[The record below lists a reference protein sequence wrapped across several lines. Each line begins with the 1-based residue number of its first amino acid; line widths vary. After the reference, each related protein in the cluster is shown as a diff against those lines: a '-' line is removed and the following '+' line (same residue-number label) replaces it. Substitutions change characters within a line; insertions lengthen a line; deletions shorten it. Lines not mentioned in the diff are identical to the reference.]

1 MSIVACVCIACIL
14 DLILGDP
21 AWLPHPVVTIGR
33 TISRCEKLLRQ
44 VFPDTA
50 QGKQRA
56 GLVLAVAIPVFFGLV
71 TWGLVVLA
79 SFFHPNAGLVVQ
91 TWVCYQLLAA
101 CELRRQS
108 QAVVHALADGGLKAG
123 REAVSRIVG
132 RDTAALDKAGVL
144 RASVET
150 VAENT
155 SDGVVAPLFYM
166 MVGGAPLAMAYKA
179 VNTLDSMVGYKNGR
193 YLDFGRASAKLD
205 DALNWL
211 PSRLS
216 GLFMVVAAWLV
227 RLDGRGAWRIWR
239 RDRRRHASP
248 NSAQTESACAG
259 ALGLQLAGPAA
270 YFGKMVD
277 KPTIGDA
284 MREIESADVRRANW
298 LMLATSAVALVV
310 FGAARIGIC
319 MLATVAL

>member
-1 MSIVACVCIACIL
+1 MSIVICVCIACVL

-21 AWLPHPVVTIGR
+21 AWLPHPVVTVGR
-33 TISRCEKLLRQ
+33 AISRCEKLLRQ
-44 VFPDTA
+44 VFPATP
-50 QGKQRA
+50 QGERKA
-56 GLVLAVAIPVFFGLV
+56 GLVLAIVIPVFFGLV
-71 TWGLVVLA
+71 TWGLVALA
-79 SFFHPNAGLVVQ
+79 SWIHPVAGFVVQ
-91 TWVCYQLLAA
+91 TWICYQLLAA
-101 CELRRQS
+101 CELHRQS
-108 QAVVHALADGGLKAG
+108 QAVVHALATGGLKAG

-166 MVGGAPLAMAYKA
+166 MAGGAPLAMAYKA
-179 VNTLDSMVGYKNGR
+179 VNTLDSMVGYKNER

-227 RLDGRGAWRIWR
+227 RFDGRGAWRIWR

-259 ALGLQLAGPAA
+259 ALGLQLAGPAV
-270 YFGKMVD
+270 YFGKTVD

-284 MREIESADVRRANW
+284 IREIEAMDVYRANR
-298 LMLATSAVALVV
+298 LMLATSAIALIV
-310 FGAARIGIC
+310 FGAVRIGVC
-319 MLATVAL
+319 ALVAAVL

>member
-1 MSIVACVCIACIL
+1 MNIVICVCIACVL

-33 TISRCEKLLRQ
+33 AIARCERLLRQ
-44 VFPDTA
+44 AFPATP
-50 QGKQRA
+50 QGERQA
-56 GLVLAVAIPVFFGLV
+56 GVVLAIVIPVFFGLV
-71 TWGLVVLA
+71 TWGLVALA
-79 SFFHPNAGLVVQ
+79 AFIHPVAGFVAQ
-91 TWVCYQLLAA
+91 TWICYQLLAA

-108 QAVVHALADGGLKAG
+108 QAVVSALASGGLKAG
-123 REAVSRIVG
+123 REAVGRIVG
-132 RDTAALDKAGVL
+132 RDTAALEKAGVL

-166 MVGGAPLAMAYKA
+166 MIGAAPLAMAYKA
-179 VNTLDSMVGYKNGR
+179 VNTLDSMVGYKNER

-205 DALNWL
+205 DVLNWL
-211 PSRLS
+211 PARLS
-216 GLFMVVAAWLV
+216 GLFMVAAACLV

-259 ALGLQLAGPAA
+259 ALGLQLAGPAV
-270 YFGKMVD
+270 YLGKVVN

-284 MREIESADVRRANW
+284 KREIEAADVARANR
-298 LMLATSAVALVV
+298 LMLATSTIALVV
-310 FGAARIGIC
+310 FGAARAGIC
-319 MLATVAL
+319 LLVAVV